1 MFNEHFKED
10 IMNRNALVLGN
21 GRGAFDVLFQDVSEL
36 LDNNI
41 ERNLWKDRR
50 NETYGKVDVREN
62 EKEYIVEVDLP
73 GFTEE
78 NIDISIKD
86 KVLTLSCKK
95 NTSVE
100 KKNEDKKEFYLL
112 RERNSFE
119 FKRTLSFSDNIDEE
133 AITALFE
140 NGVLE
145 VRVPK
150 KEEKA
155 SRQITVN
162 CQKKIE
168 N

>member
-1 MFNEHFKED
+1 
-10 IMNRNALVLGN
+10 MNKNVLAFGN
-21 GRGAFDVLFQDVSEL
+21 GKGAFDVFFPAISDVLADSL
-36 LDNNI
+36 
-41 ERNLWKDRR
+41 ERSLWRDRR
-50 NETYGKVDVREN
+50 QEMCGKVDVREN

-73 GFTEE
+73 GFKEE

-86 KVLTLSCKK
+86 RVLTLSCKK
-95 NTSVE
+95 NTNIE
-100 KKNEDKKEFYLL
+100 KKNEVNEEGKKEEEKGSYIIQ
-112 RERNSFE
+112 ERSSFE
-119 FKRTLSFSDNIDEE
+119 FKRSLSFADNIDEE
-133 AITALFE
+133 AITARLE

-150 KEEKA
+150 KEERA